1 MRPKRALHLLAL
13 GAWVLIS
20 THSSARAAQQAVAD
34 SARAGPPAPPDSTR
48 ASSPAP
54 VDTSRA
60 SAGAHVPTR
69 VASPTPVIPAPS
81 MGVVAPVDM
90 IVERKL
96 GVASLEDVLPL
107 RRALF
112 VAPLP
117 LFGPTEGSLALPDG
131 GGRLRLNGWEDEAE
145 HTTDEPLLGSNALG
159 WGAPWL
165 AFGLGDPRADAV
177 EALDLDA
184 IESPIERPEFHGP
197 GDSFVRLHPTGPVFA
212 RSAADTL
219 RTVASKTTLVYQR
232 GDGDAKVT
240 GARFQTSAFRR
251 RGYAS
256 YSRNQAN
263 GSGPLSQTVSARYEA
278 RVELVRA
285 LAHRIEAEGF
295 LYERSIKDSIGAE
308 SEWDQRHVVL
318 SATRDGERWSDVWRL
333 RLSHAK
339 ETWILSP
346 DANLTSEASSRERWQ
361 FPTIA
366 AEGSMAWRP
375 DPTLTW
381 IATVEAAS
389 RKIVY
394 RADSVPAFEPRKEE
408 ARLHLGT
415 RWTLGRGAGAGLDAA
430 YDVRESQPGLVDA
443 RASLWGATR
452 GLRARL
458 DLESAHDRPSW
469 VDLLTP
475 AKLRQFLSIPENP
488 TVVVSDL
495 FRSGDPGL
503 KPRRLT
509 GALASAGITVSRGF
523 RLDFS
528 GTLRRVTDD
537 FGWDVSVDT
546 VGGSYMVSSTA
557 RARGSGWLSHAACG
571 WEFRGGPIRTRGV
584 GWIRGGSDSLSPRS
598 GSPPRSA
605 LDAAFDVRIVLFQGD
620 LPLRFGF
627 ESHARGPRRGLTRE
641 PGQVTWDGSLSA
653 DFGSAGAFLRV
664 ENALDRTVGSAIW
677 DPAEPSGAPL
687 PGRAVHAGVTWNL
700 LD

>member
-1 MRPKRALHLLAL
+1 MRAERALHLFAL
-13 GAWVLIS
+13 GAWFLIS
-20 THSSARAAQQAVAD
+20 THSSARAAQRAVAD
-34 SARAGPPAPPDSTR
+34 SARAGAPAPRDSTR

-54 VDTSRA
+54 A
-60 SAGAHVPTR
+60 
-69 VASPTPVIPAPS
+69 APS
-81 MGVVAPVDM
+81 MRVVAPVDM
-90 IVERKL
+90 TVERKL
-96 GVASLEDVLPL
+96 GVVSLEDVLPL
-107 RRALF
+107 RRAVFL
-112 VAPLP
+112 APLP
-117 LFGPTEGSLALPDG
+117 LFGPAEGSLALPDG

-145 HTTDEPLLGSNALG
+145 HATDEPLLGSNALG

-165 AFGLGDPRADAV
+165 AFGLSDPRADAV

-184 IESPIERPEFHGP
+184 IEFPIEHPEFHGP
-197 GDSFVRLHPTGPVFA
+197 GDAVVRLHPSGPTFA
-212 RSAADTL
+212 RSATDTVK
-219 RTVASKTTLVYQR
+219 TSASKTTLIYQR
-232 GDGDAKVT
+232 GDGNAQVT
-240 GARFQTSAFRR
+240 GARFQTNALRR
-251 RGYAS
+251 RAYAS

-263 GSGPLSQTVSARYEA
+263 GSGPLGETVSARYEA
-278 RVELVRA
+278 RAEVVRA
-285 LAHRIEAEGF
+285 LRHRIEVEGL
-295 LYERSIKDSIGAE
+295 LYERSIKDSVGAE
-308 SEWDQRHVVL
+308 SEWDQRHVIL
-318 SATRDGERWSDVWRL
+318 SATRDGERWSDAWRL

-346 DANLTSEASSRERWQ
+346 DQNLTSDASARERWE

-375 DPTLTW
+375 DSTLTW

-394 RADSVPAFEPRKEE
+394 RIDSIPAFEPRRGE

-415 RWTLGRGAGAGLDAA
+415 RWALGRSAGAGLDAA
-430 YDVRESQPGLVDA
+430 YDVRESQPGLLDA

-452 GLRARL
+452 GFQGRL

-469 VDLLTP
+469 LDLLTP
-475 AKLRQFLSIPENP
+475 PTLRQFLSVPP

-503 KPRRLT
+503 MPRRLT
-509 GALASAGITVSRGF
+509 GAVASAGITVARGLRF
-523 RLDFS
+523 DFS

-537 FGWDVSVDT
+537 FGWNVSVDT

-557 RARGSGWLSHAACG
+557 GPRGSGWLSHAACG
-571 WEFRGGPIRTRGV
+571 WEFHGGPIRARGV
-584 GWIRGGSDSLSPRS
+584 GWIRAGPDSLSPRS

-627 ESHARGPRRGLTRE
+627 ESHARGPRRGLERE
-641 PGQVTWDGSLSA
+641 PGQVTWDGLLSA

-664 ENALDRTVGSAIW
+664 ENAFDRTVGSAIW
-677 DPAEPSGAPL
+677 DPTQPSGAPL
-687 PGRAVHAGVTWNL
+687 PGRAVHAGVSWNL

>member
-1 MRPKRALHLLAL
+1 MRGKRALPLFAL

-20 THSSARAAQQAVAD
+20 THSSACAAQQDVAD
-34 SARAGPPAPPDSTR
+34 SVRAGPPAPRDSIR
-48 ASSPAP
+48 AFSPAP
-54 VDTSRA
+54 ADTSRA
-60 SAGAHVPTR
+60 SAAAQAPAG
-69 VASPTPVIPAPS
+69 VAPPAPAITAPS
-81 MGVVAPVDM
+81 MRVGGPVDM
-90 IVERKL
+90 TVERKL
-96 GVASLEDVLPL
+96 GAASLEDVLPL
-107 RRALF
+107 RRAFFL
-112 VAPLP
+112 APLP

-131 GGRLRLNGWEDEAE
+131 GGRLRLNGWENEAE
-145 HTTDEPLLGSNALG
+145 HTTDEALLGSNALG

-165 AFGLGDPRADAV
+165 AFGLSDPRTDAV

-197 GDSFVRLHPTGPVFA
+197 GDAAVRLHPSGPAFA
-212 RSAADTL
+212 RSATDTV
-219 RTVASKTTLVYQR
+219 RAPTSKTTLIYQK
-232 GDGDAKVT
+232 GDGDAQVA
-240 GARFQTSAFRR
+240 GARFQTYALRR
-251 RGYAS
+251 RAYAS
-256 YSRNQAN
+256 YSRNQAG
-263 GSGPLSQTVSARYEA
+263 GSGPLSQAVSARYEA
-278 RVELVRA
+278 RADLMRA
-285 LAHRIEAEGF
+285 LAHRIEVEGL

-308 SEWDQRHVVL
+308 NEWDQRHVVL

-339 ETWILSP
+339 ETWVLSP
-346 DANLTSEASSRERWQ
+346 DANLTADPGSRERWE

-394 RADSVPAFEPRKEE
+394 RVDSIPAFEPRREE

-415 RWTLGRGAGAGLDAA
+415 RWALGRGTGAGLDAA
-430 YDVRESQPGLVDA
+430 YDVRESQPGLLDA
-443 RASLWGATR
+443 RASLWGAAR
-452 GLRARL
+452 GLQGRL

-475 AKLRQFLSIPENP
+475 ATHRQFLSIPQDP

-509 GALASAGITVSRGF
+509 GALASAGIAVARGL

-546 VGGSYMVSSTA
+546 VGGSYTVSSTA
-557 RARGSGWLSHAACG
+557 RPRGSGWLSHAACG
-571 WEFRGGPIRTRGV
+571 WEFRGGPIRARGV
-584 GWIRGGSDSLSPRS
+584 GWIRGGPDSLSPRG

-620 LPLRFGF
+620 LPLRFGL
-627 ESHARGPRRGLTRE
+627 ESHARGPRRGGGPPPR
-641 PGQVTWDGSLSA
+641 PQNR
-653 DFGSAGAFLRV
+653 AG
-664 ENALDRTVGSAIW
+664 
-677 DPAEPSGAPL
+677 
-687 PGRAVHAGVTWNL
+687 
-700 LD
+700 